1 MTCPNDATP
10 TVVKVKRMLPAP
22 PERVFAA
29 WTDPNSFKQWFV
41 PGTAKATA
49 VEIDARPGGR
59 FRIAARNN
67 EEGDFEINGIYR
79 EISPPT
85 RLVFTWVSRHTR
97 GADSLVTV
105 ELRGL
110 GTQTELTLTHERLP
124 DAEIVARHQR
134 GWETIAAALAEVLA
148 KTRG

>member
-22 PERVFAA
+22 PDRVFAA
-29 WTDPNSFKQWFV
+29 WTDPNSLMQWFV

-67 EEGDFEINGIYR
+67 EEGDFEITGVYR
-79 EISPPT
+79 EVSPPT
-85 RLVFTWVSRHTR
+85 RLVFTWISRHTR
-97 GADSLVTV
+97 DAESLVTV
-105 ELRGL
+105 ELRAEGA
-110 GTQTELTLTHERLP
+110 QTELTITHEALR
-124 DAEIVARHQR
+124 DADTVGRHQR
-134 GWETIAAALAEVLA
+134 GWETIAAALGDVLS
-148 KTRG
+148 KTGG